1 MSFGDPII
9 AFVMEQGRL
18 RRLTLPGKRN
28 KVSGF
33 FSEESINF
41 TLSGQASLTSNEKK
55 DKIKIQ
61 RSNRLFPLFFLL
73 NFNL

>member
-1 MSFGDPII
+1 M
-9 AFVMEQGRL
+9 AFVIGQGRL

-41 TLSGQASLTSNEKK
+41 TLSGEASFTRRKK
-55 DKIKIQ
+55 TDKIKIQ
-61 RSNRLFPLFFLL
+61 K
-73 NFNL
+73 